1 MDPYPDGQAAT
12 MPEVIDI
19 ATIFGPVHLIWTQS
33 QSGPKVRRIVLPHD
47 LPTSVAAFEDAP
59 RDGELPDDS
68 IRALI
73 AGIRSFLQGNDVRF
87 DIDLLD
93 LDRCPL
99 FQRRV
104 LLAEF
109 GIPRGYVST
118 YGRIA
123 RYLDTP
129 GAARA
134 VGNAL
139 ARNPFPLVI
148 PCHRVLRSDGRVG
161 GFQAGLAMKRR
172 LLEMEGVGFRED
184 GRAILERIWY

>member
-1 MDPYPDGQAAT
+1 

-19 ATIFGPVHLIWTQS
+19 ATIFGPVHLIWTRS

-59 RDGELPDDS
+59 PDGELPDDS

-139 ARNPFPLVI
+139 ARNPIPILI
-148 PCHRVLRSDGRVG
+148 PCHRVLPAGGGGG
-161 GFQAGLAMKRR
+161 GFSAGEEWKVR
-172 LLEMEGVGFRED
+172 LLALEGASPYREKASP
-184 GRAILERIWY
+184 R